1 MIVNANS
8 IVEHVIK
15 IKNKI
20 IKHVSVNV
28 KIIIHAKEFTVGIL
42 AQIIVI
48 NVTNCNSRRAD
59 VFLIMI

>member
-8 IVEHVIK
+8 IVEHVIQ

-42 AQIIVI
+42 AQILV
-48 NVTNCNSRRAD
+48 R
-59 VFLIMI
+59 MISI